1 LQEAILLKHAIQS
14 NPQLSVLKLGYN
26 DLRDAGV
33 VVIAQAFQC
42 SSGPNTLNDNT
53 CNNAT
58 SVTLSASTTTHHH
71 HASLAVLDLGFNNFG
86 NAGVEALAVHALA
99 GNYILETLY
108 LSGNDIGPNGA
119 FSIAAAILHGTGL
132 CTLHLAGN
140 HIGAVG
146 IKAIAGAIAESDVR
160 QAAAMVAVAASA
172 AATAGGHASNT
183 ITGSSGTRV
192 VGDDSNNNNIN
203 SRAKSMM
210 ELHVGN
216 ANVGSAG
223 FLAIPAM
230 LLTNITLRSLSVTN
244 NGIDDQAMLL
254 LSQALSQNKNVPLET
269 MHFSF
274 NEITDQGVECLM
286 NAVWGSKF
294 LRNLKLDN
302 NKIQDR
308 GAQLCAVV
316 LTSIPLH
323 VLDLSYNRVTTTG
336 IKALM
341 RNISENDSLHTL
353 GMSGIPID
361 QHASKA
367 VSFALAYNSSLNVLY
382 LDDCSAGYSAQR
394 HVVAGV
400 VSNRRASLRVLTGF
414 ALARTFKLHVE
425 FWFVSPPLAILLSF
439 THFHNFSS
447 FLVFPPSSNYND
459 LGHASNSRGM
469 VE

>member
-1 LQEAILLKHAIQS
+1 
-14 NPQLSVLKLGYN
+14 LKLGYN
-26 DLRDAGV
+26 DLRDEGV
-33 VVIAQAFQC
+33 IVIAQAFQYC
-42 SSGPNTLNDNT
+42 APNIKHIS
-53 CNNAT
+53 NNAT
-58 SVTLSASTTTHHH
+58 TATASIHYQNQQHQHHHHH

-99 GNYILETLY
+99 GNYTLETLY
-108 LSGNDIGPNGA
+108 LSGNDIGPKGA

-132 CTLHLAGN
+132 ATLHLAGN
-140 HIGAVG
+140 QIGAVG

-160 QAAAMVAVAASA
+160 MATAAMA
-172 AATAGGHASNT
+172 AATAATAGHAVTKTSISSVGAGNGVDGDNSN
-183 ITGSSGTRV
+183 
-192 VGDDSNNNNIN
+192 SNNNN
-203 SRAKSMM
+203 SKARSMI

-216 ANVGSAG
+216 ANIGSAG
-223 FLAIPAM
+223 FLAIPGM
-230 LLTNITLRSLSVTN
+230 LLSNITLRFLSVTN

-323 VLDLSYNRVTTTG
+323 VLDLSFNRVTTTG

-394 HVVAGV
+394 HIVAGV

-414 ALARTFKLHVE
+414 ALARTLSTCH
-425 FWFVSPPLAILLSF
+425 FWGPSCVILLPF
-439 THFHNFSS
+439 YTHFHYS
-447 FLVFPPSSNYND
+447 FYPCLFFQQ
-459 LGHASNSRGM
+459 LQ
-469 VE
+469 